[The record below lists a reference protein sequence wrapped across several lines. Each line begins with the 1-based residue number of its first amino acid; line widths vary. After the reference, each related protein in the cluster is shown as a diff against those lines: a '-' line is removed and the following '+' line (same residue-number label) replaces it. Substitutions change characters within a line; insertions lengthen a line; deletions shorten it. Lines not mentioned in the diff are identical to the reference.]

1 MDNSLASEVENLN
14 GIPEEMK
21 EKMSNLIKS
30 LDKIESIFEK
40 ADKINVQDIHAKV
53 NQLY

>member
-1 MDNSLASEVENLN
+1 MDQNLANEVENLN

-40 ADKINVQDIHAKV
+40 ADKTNAQDIHDRV
-53 NQLY
+53 S